1 MSAVRGAQGRT
12 VVVRKNTN
20 QSGGGAEAERRRS
33 GGGAEADRED
43 GRLRRQEAASP
54 RNETAAVH
62 SASFRSSSA
71 PVAGTRHREARRGI
85 VIVMLRYRGA
95 AFTIKRT
102 VLLWDGPVPP
112 VGRVLC
118 DQKTPACAKVLK
130 DGG

>member
-1 MSAVRGAQGRT
+1 MLRSADERGA
-12 VVVRKNTN
+12 
-20 QSGGGAEAERRRS
+20 GGAGAHGCRQEKHKPERRRS

-85 VIVMLRYRGA
+85 VMLRYADRGA

-102 VLLWDGPVPP
+102 VLLWARPTSGSGV
-112 VGRVLC
+112 V
-118 DQKTPACAKVLK
+118 
-130 DGG
+130 